1 MASVG
6 EFLHLFEQNGF
17 TQSQASYLLGGDQ
30 GFGHS
35 SLDRMQEKGWAVRR
49 FNNGAAPSPE
59 KIGAYHDLAAEW
71 WGTVGELIR
80 DRKIILLDDETLIRQ
95 LTLRLRISDSDG
107 RDRLEPKHIYR
118 AREGGSPDRA
128 DAVVGAVML
137 QVLNN
142 KFAFDPA
149 GQQQYAEML
158 EKSARLMERQ
168 RSPFAV
174 EYVNW
179 NTSWL

>member
-118 AREGGSPDRA
+118 SREGNSPDRA

-142 KFAFDPA
+142 KFAFNSE
-149 GQQQYAEML
+149 GQQQYTALLAEC
-158 EKSARLMERQ
+158 ARQMERS
-168 RSPFAV
+168 RSPFAT
-174 EYVNW
+174 EFVNFSGW
-179 NTSWL
+179 